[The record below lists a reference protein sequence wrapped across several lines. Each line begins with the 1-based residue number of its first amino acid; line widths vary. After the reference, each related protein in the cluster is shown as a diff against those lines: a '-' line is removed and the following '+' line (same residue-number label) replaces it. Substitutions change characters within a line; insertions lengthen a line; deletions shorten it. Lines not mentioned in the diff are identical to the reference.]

1 MEIIIIAILIILI
14 INYFRIARR
23 VKTLNRKI
31 LTLEKFAVT
40 TIRKENKKEIDDAF
54 SDLHKFF
61 ERMTGVKEVDINKKI
76 VKKEKNESKRTTK
89 KTNGKSKHEN

>member
-14 INYFRIARR
+14 INYFRIAKK
-23 VKTLNRKI
+23 VKILSRKI
-31 LTLEKFAVT
+31 LTLEKFAVV

-76 VKKEKNESKRTTK
+76 VKKEKNESKSKATR
-89 KTNGKSKHEN
+89 KSKHEN

>member
-76 VKKEKNESKRTTK
+76 VKKEKDDSKKTTK
-89 KTNGKSKHEN
+89 KATRKSKHEN